1 MAQRTDLSA
10 GSSPR
15 CRHADWVATPVGHRL
30 RVKLGRGIIFERKV
44 QIAANTKIGDFATI
58 LSMCVI
64 GHDVTIGSYTLI
76 PNPFWGGVLFPLL
89 VFAFLFLW
97 PTIERRRLGDDE
109 FHNLLDRP
117 RDVPWR
123 TAVGAAVFSFV
134 SIVFL
139 AGAMDR
145 VAVSVGVPYTWQ
157 VWIFRAGLVVVPA
170 IVFVATKRICS
181 ELRDRSWSEVEPS
194 VARE

>member
-1 MAQRTDLSA
+1 MTSAAISLPRYAGRQCSTTAPGAACCSASAVIANGTNGAQ
-10 GSSPR
+10 P
-15 CRHADWVATPVGHRL
+15 DWYLGWLIGALRL
-30 RVKLGRGIIFERKV
+30 MPGF
-44 QIAANTKIGDFATI
+44 
-58 LSMCVI
+58 
-64 GHDVTIGSYTLI
+64 DVTIGSYTLI